1 MDVLTQILKFLA
13 NNLLGQVPIL
23 IGLIVLLGLVLQRKS
38 FRETVEGTVRAA
50 LGVQILF
57 IGIGVFVGGLVAFQT
72 IVSSAFRL
80 TPPTSTNT
88 LADFLTQRGSEVA
101 LIITVGFFF
110 HLVLVALLRRIFQVG
125 FVYLT
130 GHLMFWISVVVA
142 AAFVEVFK
150 TMDTLPLVLAGSA
163 VVAIYWTIQPIYI
176 HHFMKVVTGHD
187 DFGYGHTSSSAAF
200 LAATFGRFVGNREQH
215 DSEKV
220 KLPNN
225 LAFFKDINVST
236 FVIITAIMLIAAIFA
251 DQTVVSEQAAKENA
265 TLNPFVWTLIAGLKF
280 AGGIAILLFGVRMF
294 LAEIIPA
301 FKGISD
307 RIIPG
312 AKPAL
317 DVPMVFPYAPTAV
330 MLGFLSGT
338 VVFLVLMVVFGA
350 VGWATIV
357 PPMIM
362 LFFPGGGA
370 GVFGNAFG
378 GWRGAVLGGAINGT
392 FLAVG
397 QAITWGLLSTTA
409 PELATLADPDWFI
422 LIWILLPVLTV
433 IKLITGG

>member
-1 MDVLTQILKFLA
+1 MDALRALLEFVA
-13 NNLLGQVPIL
+13 NNILGQVPIL
-23 IGLIVLLGLVLQRKS
+23 IGLIVLVGLLLQRKS
-38 FRETVEGTVRAA
+38 FRETIEGTVRAA

-57 IGIGVFVGGLVAFQT
+57 IGVGVFVAGLVAFQT

-88 LADFLTQRGSEVA
+88 LADFLAQRGGDIT

-110 HLVLVALLRRIFQVG
+110 HLILVAVLRRLFNVG

-142 AAFVEVFK
+142 AVFVEVFPAV
-150 TMDTLPLVLAGSA
+150 DTLTIVLVGGL
-163 VVAIYWTIQPIYI
+163 VVAVYWTIQPLYI
-176 HHFMKVVTGHD
+176 DRFMRRVTGHD
-187 DFGYGHTSSSAAF
+187 QFGYGHTSSSAAW
-200 LAATFGRFVGNREQH
+200 LAGALGRFVGDPEKH
-215 DSEKV
+215 DSEKI
-220 KLPNN
+220 KLPDS

-236 FVIITAIMLIAAIFA
+236 FVVITVIMLLAAIFA
-251 DQTVVSEQAAKENA
+251 DPKVVADEAAKENA
-265 TLNPFVWTLIAGLKF
+265 NLNPYLWTLIAGLKF

-294 LAEIIPA
+294 LAEMVPA

-307 RIIPG
+307 RLIPG
-312 AKPAL
+312 ARPAL
-317 DVPMVFPYAPTAV
+317 DVPVVFPYAPTAV
-330 MLGFLSGT
+330 MIGFLSGT
-338 VVFLVLMVVFGA
+338 VVFLILMGIFGA
-350 VGWATIV
+350 AGIATIV

-378 GWRGAVLGGAINGT
+378 GWRGAVLGGAINGL

-397 QAITWGLLSTTA
+397 QAITWGMLSNTA
-409 PELATLADPDWFI
+409 PELATLADPDWYI
-422 LIWILLPVLTV
+422 ITWILLPVLLAV
-433 IKLITGG
+433 KAVVGG